1 MLQDKRSLAR
11 YIDQAKAL
19 LSTLPPFWKRE

>member
-11 YIDQAKAL
+11 YINLPKAL
-19 LSTLPPFWKRE
+19 LSTLLPFWKRE